1 MLLRPFSHTLFFV
14 QYTEWYHVF
23 GPQLRSSGIDA
34 SGWKEDPAKKK
45 ATKKKS
51 ALKSATDEVHSTR
64 SGEIPLQAE
73 PLDRHMKQ
81 SKGSLLFTLACM
93 IFIGLLLQVFH
104 IYISAPIN
112 VGSTISPGVWLSKC
126 GLYSL
131 VPSYCPD
138 NAYVHFHRNG
148 TVSYYNAEKV
158 LLWTM
163 EGAVCPDVEETAS
176 GTPATACVRGM
187 HVQNDGT
194 IVVGGK
200 PIHHVITYSNNNK
213 KEPPLSPWPFVTN
226 PKLKIWRK

>member
-1 MLLRPFSHTLFFV
+1 MKGTV
-14 QYTEWYHVF
+14 AGGGGY
-23 GPQLRSSGIDA
+23 GSGDYDM
-34 SGWKEDPAKKK
+34 K
-45 ATKKKS
+45 
-51 ALKSATDEVHSTR
+51 
-64 SGEIPLQAE
+64 IPIQAE
-73 PLDRHMKQ
+73 PQDAHMKQ
-81 SKGSLLFTLACM
+81 SKGSIFFSFACL

-131 VPSYCPD
+131 VPSYCTD

-163 EGAVCPDVEETAS
+163 EGAVCPEVDETATTT
-176 GTPATACVRGM
+176 TPNLNPTTTVTCVRGM
-187 HVQNDGT
+187 YVQNDGK
-194 IVVGGK
+194 IIIGGK
-200 PIHHVITYSNNNK
+200 PIHHVITHGSNNNK
-213 KEPPLSPWPFVTN
+213 KEPPLSPWPFVEN